1 MAMTDRVLII
11 AEAGVNHNGSVQL
24 AKKLIDKA
32 VFSGADAVKFQ
43 TFKAKNVVSKNAPK
57 ADYQKQTTNLRESQF
72 DMIKRLELDERAHQ
86 ELIAY
91 CKEANIMFLSTPFD
105 LDSVDLLNELGL
117 QIFKIPS
124 GEITNLPYL
133 RRIGSL
139 RKEVILSTGMSDLE
153 EIGEAIKILTNAGTL
168 KENITVLHANT
179 MYPTPMEDVNLRAMQ
194 TIQNKF
200 DVAVGYSDHTLGIEV
215 DIAAVA
221 MGATIIEKHFTID
234 KTMDGPDHKSSID
247 PEELNAMVSSI
258 RNIEKALGSSI
269 KKPSKSEIPNIIMAR
284 KSIVASKS
292 IKKGELFTENN
303 LTNKRPGTGLSP
315 MEWDSIIGKVAK
327 RDYQIDDLL

>member
-1 MAMTDRVLII
+1 MTDRVLII

-43 TFKAKNVVSKNAPK
+43 TFKATNVVSKNAPK

-139 RKEVILSTGMSDLE
+139 CKEVILSTGMSDLE

-221 MGATIIEKHFTID
+221 MGATVIEKHFTID

-247 PEELNAMVSSI
+247 PEELKAMVSSI

-269 KKPSKSEIPNIIMAR
+269 KKPSKSEKPNISMAR
-284 KSIVASKS
+284 KSIVARKS
-292 IKKGELFTENN
+292 IKKGELFTEKNI
-303 LTNKRPGTGLSP
+303 TIKRPGIGISP
-315 MEWDSIIGKVAK
+315 MKWDTILGKVAE